1 MAMLLASGFGSLLTH
16 EIGKLALEYSPIVKQ
31 IATSTV
37 VDIAKKSFDMTLD
50 QHPHFAN
57 FLGAF
62 GIHRF
67 NPKKTLS
74 SRGNHKRISY
84 HNY

>member
-1 MAMLLASGFGSLLTH
+1 MAMMLASGFGSLLTH
-16 EIGKLALEYSPIVKQ
+16 ELGKIALEYSPLVKQ
-31 IATSTV
+31 VATSTV

-74 SRGNHKRISY
+74 SRGRPKKFMY
-84 HNY
+84 